1 MFSGTLYDIHL
12 KVPDGSASLVLNLKV
27 LLLLS
32 SLIQVMDLTEIVEIM
47 LGALLV

>member
-32 SLIQVMDLTEIVEIM
+32 LIQVMDLTEIVEIM
-47 LGALLV
+47 LGALFV